1 MPTSLIAGQSV
12 CVVIGSELIACGRMS
27 LLRKFTRPPT
37 GMCTC
42 VGLTPLALI
51 VTVGS
56 FSEGVEG
63 LPPPQPDT
71 TAARVNEAASAVT

>member
-1 MPTSLIAGQSV
+1 
-12 CVVIGSELIACGRMS
+12 
-27 LLRKFTRPPT
+27 
-37 GMCTC
+37 
-42 VGLTPLALI
+42 LALI

-71 TAARVNEAASAVT
+71 TAARVNDAASAVT